1 MVRGKAISE
10 DLGWTIVHM
19 RYMRSLDVET
29 IGKLTSLSPRAI
41 HNVLDRHRQSG
52 HVKYSERKARERE
65 STLSN
70 GEIQVC
76 LVFVKTGSIVTNG
89 SRDRR
94 G

>member
-1 MVRGKAISE
+1 MVQGKSISE

-29 IGKLTSLSPRAI
+29 ISKITSLSSRAI

-52 HVKYSERKARERE
+52 HVKYSEQKARE

-70 GEIQVC
+70 DEIQVC
-76 LVFVKTGSIVTNG
+76 LL
-89 SRDRR
+89 
-94 G
+94 